1 MSLEMTIRVCTNI
14 LEVNRTILLTNRTIF
29 AILKL
34 EGQDMEITLT
44 ELKANLGKYVIKSQE
59 EDILITKNGKIVSRL
74 TEPFAARKEKM
85 KRKEKEE
92 ILKKLIGS
100 LKGEYIS
107 VEEARAERIMKKY
120 ERSHR
125 H

>member
-1 MSLEMTIRVCTNI
+1 
-14 LEVNRTILLTNRTIF
+14 
-29 AILKL
+29 
-34 EGQDMEITLT
+34 MEITLT
-44 ELKANLGKYVIKSQE
+44 ELKQNLGKYVLKSRD

-85 KRKEKEE
+85 ARKEKEE
-92 ILKKLIGS
+92 ILKKLVGS

-107 VEEARAERIMKKY
+107 AEQARAERIMKKY

-125 H
+125 Y